1 MWDAWCF
8 GGLDQECGGG
18 RKRKKKLRKRRWAGI
33 AVGAFF

>member
-18 RKRKKKLRKRRWAGI
+18 RKRKKKMSRWAGI